1 MKNKKN
7 KDSWLNV
14 IFKRPEK
21 VVPTRGFISTFW
33 NKYLSRQSVILR
45 KYGKDFLFCFS
56 NYPFLLSVSY
66 FLALNIVHQRSPPSV
81 FPCKLFVN
89 QSVSATQ
96 RKCRHS
102 ASRSIM
108 CGINSTYWSRI
119 WNQKSN
125 KRVFRIILTVH
136 SYSWYMVNRKHP
148 ILESV
153 RLWWAVCYGL
163 LRVNIYSLST
173 VTFEKGTC
181 FLLQKGKWAIYGPEH
196 IQTAF
201 SAQFD
206 DSCTW
211 MPLADT
217 GIKKK
222 EESF

>member
-1 MKNKKN
+1 MRSIELITKK
-7 KDSWLNV
+7 KQQ
-14 IFKRPEK
+14 KRNWK
-21 VVPTRGFISTFW
+21 TKKIKTVGWMLYSRGPRKLFPLEGLYQLSGTST
-33 NKYLSRQSVILR
+33 LSRQSVILR

-89 QSVSATQ
+89 QSLSATQ

-102 ASRSIM
+102 APRIRM
-108 CGINSTYWSRI
+108 CGINSTYWFRI

-125 KRVFRIILTVH
+125 KGVFRIILTVY

-173 VTFEKGTC
+173 VTFE
-181 FLLQKGKWAIYGPEH
+181 
-196 IQTAF
+196 
-201 SAQFD
+201 
-206 DSCTW
+206 
-211 MPLADT
+211 
-217 GIKKK
+217 
-222 EESF
+222 